1 MRSDAV
7 SASPLAIVR
16 SALRRSLALL
26 LALTLVLAGCDL
38 GEDESSPTPQVGVQA
53 DEEQAAEKLGF
64 PASATRNTV
73 RVGGADAAAD
83 AAGVANALFPATGDA
98 DRPTAIVLVD
108 QEDWITGVAASV
120 LAGPPIG
127 APILLSDGDDLPSVT
142 EETLDRLDP
151 KGSDLSEDAQVI
163 RLGPDVPR
171 PEGFRTAVVEGDTP
185 FERAAAIDRF
195 FSAARGEPSNDILL
209 YSGEQPEWAMP
220 AAAWA
225 ARSGDAVLPV
235 RKDQI
240 PAPVLEAIREHENP
254 NVFVL
259 GSEEVISEKVIRQ
272 LEGEQ
277 QQQGGKNKKKGEQ
290 SDGLARSVE
299 RIEGANP
306 VENAIALARY
316 EKGDFGWG
324 VVVPGYNFT
333 LANLSRPLDAAA
345 AAALATRGVFAPL
358 LLTDDSARLPKPLEE
373 YFLSVQPG
381 YEDDPGEA
389 VYNRAWVLG
398 DEDAVSVEE
407 QAQVDAIT
415 ELIPVQANAP

>member
-1 MRSDAV
+1 M
-7 SASPLAIVR
+7 
-16 SALRRSLALL
+16 
-26 LALTLVLAGCDL
+26 
-38 GEDESSPTPQVGVQA
+38 QA
-53 DEEQAAEKLGF
+53 DDEQAAEKLGF
-64 PASATRNTV
+64 PATATRNTV

-83 AAGVANALFPATGDA
+83 AAGVANALYPATGDT
-98 DRPTAIVLVD
+98 DRPTAVVLVD

-127 APILLSDGDDLPSVT
+127 APILLSDGSDLPAAT

-235 RKDQI
+235 RKDEI
-240 PAPVLEAIREHENP
+240 PAPVLDAIREHENP

-277 QQQGGKNKKKGEQ
+277 QQGGDKKKGEKNG
-290 SDGLARSVE
+290 GLARSVE
-299 RIEGANP
+299 RIEGATP
-306 VENAIALARY
+306 VENAIAFARY

-333 LANLSRPLDAAA
+333 LANVTRPLDAAA

-358 LLTDDSARLPKPLEE
+358 LLTDDAVRLPKPLEE
-373 YFLSVQPG
+373 YLLSVQPG